1 MIVTSV
7 AGLNIATG
15 SAPYRFASPADLVID
30 VTFKLIYPFNSRH
43 QLKEDALADA
53 ET

>member
-7 AGLNIATG
+7 AGLNIA
-15 SAPYRFASPADLVID
+15 SAPYRFQVASPADLVID
-30 VTFKLIYPFNSRH
+30 VTLIHPFNSRH